1 MVRRAFIVT
10 DIEGTAGV
18 TSHRD
23 ETYADAKYLDHA
35 RRLATAELNA
45 AVEGLVAAGVE
56 DVLVMDGHGAGG
68 LWYEDV
74 HPAVKL
80 LHGRPLAPRQFWDG
94 IVDEYEVGLIVGQ
107 HAMAGVRSSNMNHT
121 QSSTSIDAIVLN
133 DRPIGEIAQLA
144 LYHGAVGMPFIFLSG
159 EEDACR
165 EAEELI
171 PGITTASVKRGIGRH
186 SAISLSP
193 QEARDRI
200 RRGAEEAVERH
211 RRTPVAPLVWPPPY
225 VLRKRYFYTDDADAA
240 ARAPAAERVDTQTVL
255 VRGEHIRDVVYA

>member
-1 MVRRAFIVT
+1 MVQRAFIVT

-18 TSHRD
+18 TSFRD
-23 ETYADAKYLDHA
+23 ETYADARYLDHA

-56 DVLVMDGHGAGG
+56 DVLVMDGHGVGG

-121 QSSTSIDAIVLN
+121 QSSLSIDSIVLN
-133 DRPIGEIAQLA
+133 DRTIGEIAQLA
-144 LYHGAVGMPFIFLSG
+144 LYHGAAGMPFIFLSG
-159 EEDACR
+159 EADACR
-165 EAEELI
+165 EAEDLI
-171 PGITTASVKRGIGRH
+171 SGITTAAVKRGIGRH

-193 QEARDRI
+193 REARERI
-200 RRGAEEAVERH
+200 RRGAQEAVEH
-211 RRTPVAPLVWPPPY
+211 HLRTPVAPLAWPPPY
-225 VLRKRYFYTDDADAA
+225 VLRKRYFHTDDADAA
-240 ARAPAAERVDTQTVL
+240 ARAAGAERVDAQTVEI
-255 VRGEHIRDVVYA
+255 RGDRIRDVVYA